1 MDENGNNQE
10 RLTRDMSATE
20 DPSWSPDGQ
29 RIAYESLDRGGNIQI
44 FVVRTDGSGLQKTLT
59 RNRPNKRSPAWSPDG
74 DTIAYTSWDAL
85 FDRTTIHLMTAEGEH
100 LKQLSEE
107 HDGSDTDP
115 DWFAPV
121 GWSVSPAA
129 NFVTIWGKIKK
140 PTSALRCCAR
150 RA

>member
-1 MDENGNNQE
+1 MRTVTIRKDLPEICRLRKIHRGLPTVNGLRTNLLTERQYSNLCREN
-10 RLTRDMSATE
+10 R
-20 DPSWSPDGQ
+20 WQ
-29 RIAYESLDRGGNIQI
+29 RSSENAN
-44 FVVRTDGSGLQKTLT
+44 TH
-59 RNRPNKRSPAWSPDG
+59 RPNKRSPAWSPDG